1 MQEDTTAIR
10 RHVRQVTGIPI
21 EITLDYR
28 HTHYAAEESVSNI
41 SAGGLCFVA
50 SDRLDPGETVQVR
63 IPILD
68 RDNQIDGRVVWCN
81 KTDRGFEVGLEFD
94 DPDRVERMKVIE
106 HISQIESYR
115 REVEQIDGLQLTG
128 EQAAREWVKRYA
140 GEFSALN

>member
-10 RHVRQVTGIPI
+10 RHVRLVTGIPI

-28 HTHYAAEESVSNI
+28 HTHYAAEDAVTNI

-50 SDRLDPGETVQVR
+50 SDRLDPGETAQVR
-63 IPILD
+63 IPILA

-81 KTDRGFEVGLEFD
+81 KTARGYEVGLEFD
-94 DPDRVERMKVIE
+94 DPERVEHMQLIE
-106 HISQIESYR
+106 YISQIESYR
-115 REVEQIDGLQLTG
+115 REAEQNDGLQLST
-128 EQAAREWVKRYA
+128 EQAAREWIRRYA